1 MWIGDE
7 VRGRSWLG
15 YDEAGWGGGYRY
27 CGILTPTVGQ
37 GPLHSRGHIRCHLI
51 SIPSTT
57 FLSVTVILRSS
68 SCLLLRFLCLLAP
81 DQLSLV
87 STTATALCSHPFLRW
102 TLLLTI
108 LCPSL
113 RIFSFLSSSS
123 DHSKNREPS
132 MMRETHNLRPKTL
145 RSRWHVVAIRRQYKT
160 YELKRRLLNC

>member
-15 YDEAGWGGGYRY
+15 YDEGGGGYRY

-113 RIFSFLSSSS
+113 RIFSFLSSS
-123 DHSKNREPS
+123 
-132 MMRETHNLRPKTL
+132 TTILRVESRRWCEKHTIQDRRL
-145 RSRWHVVAIRRQYKT
+145 WRTRWHVVAIHRQY
-160 YELKRRLLNC
+160 